1 MNIYKNSFFL
11 VERYNMDHSV
21 KVILAT
27 VLKVSMINIV
37 EMTKQSGNL
46 FFRQHHLGSVKRQN
60 CVQGTWV
67 LIFEDKRGNNL
78 PYQIQRPEIRKY

>member
-46 FFRQHHLGSVKRQN
+46 FFSTTSLGF
-60 CVQGTWV
+60 G
-67 LIFEDKRGNNL
+67 
-78 PYQIQRPEIRKY
+78 